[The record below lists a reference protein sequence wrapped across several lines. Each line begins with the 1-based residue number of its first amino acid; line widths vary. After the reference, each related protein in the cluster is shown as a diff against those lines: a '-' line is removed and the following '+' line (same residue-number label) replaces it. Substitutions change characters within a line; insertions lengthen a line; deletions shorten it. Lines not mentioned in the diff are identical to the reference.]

1 MEVEKV
7 LLILKERQD
16 EMLMSKK
23 AVEFFS
29 FLNERQDELLSKAK
43 NTKLRDDERL
53 KALNDLAFLDEII
66 NFLGE

>member
-1 MEVEKV
+1 MDVQTA
-7 LLILKERQD
+7 LLNLKEHQD

-23 AVEFFS
+23 AMAFFD
-29 FLNERQDELLSKAK
+29 FLSERQDELLKKAK
-43 NTKLRDDERL
+43 NAKLNDSERL